1 MRTLKLPGALLGLWL
16 LLIPWLNAQDA
27 SSLLAE
33 RLAAATAPT
42 PAVDPSSVADAE
54 SSGEEFERL
63 DMDVLWLSHLF
74 WRMEQA
80 DIHPMEIEIYCRDVL
95 KLVPVNEAAVGRLVE
110 YYTLVKGE
118 VGMAAMASRY
128 AMVLN
133 RNAPVLETHW
143 AKIEER
149 LNSLPVIPEEA
160 VNPSEALLD
169 YEQWMDDA
177 RRHLEAGKLI
187 LCENTL
193 RSLFVLYPKNRE
205 IIQNLGSLYVLRRE
219 WALAAMVFT
228 YAHWLYPK
236 DQDFANNYALS
247 LDKLGRTDEALEE
260 MIGEFERY
268 PKSAF
273 HARNCGYLAL
283 KLDRI
288 AEARDFFSSWVELDQ
303 DDPLAWIQYGLAL
316 KKEKRLPF
324 AKVAFQRAHELDVLR
339 LQPILELA
347 RIAAVKK
354 QEREVKKWLAKL
366 KELIADEH
374 FLRVLGDAAFD
385 GMESMKKELL
395 DAAS

>member
-1 MRTLKLPGALLGLWL
+1 M
-16 LLIPWLNAQDA
+16 
-27 SSLLAE
+27 
-33 RLAAATAPT
+33 
-42 PAVDPSSVADAE
+42 
-54 SSGEEFERL
+54 
-63 DMDVLWLSHLF
+63 
-74 WRMEQA
+74 
-80 DIHPMEIEIYCRDVL
+80 
-95 KLVPVNEAAVGRLVE
+95 
-110 YYTLVKGE
+110 
-118 VGMAAMASRY
+118 
-128 AMVLN
+128 
-133 RNAPVLETHW
+133 
-143 AKIEER
+143 
-149 LNSLPVIPEEA
+149 
-160 VNPSEALLD
+160 
-169 YEQWMDDA
+169 
-177 RRHLEAGKLI
+177 
-187 LCENTL
+187 
-193 RSLFVLYPKNRE
+193 
-205 IIQNLGSLYVLRRE
+205 
-219 WALAAMVFT
+219 
-228 YAHWLYPK
+228 
-236 DQDFANNYALS
+236 
-247 LDKLGRTDEALEE
+247 GRTDEALEE

>member
-193 RSLFVLYPKNRE
+193 RSLFVLYP
-205 IIQNLGSLYVLRRE
+205 
-219 WALAAMVFT
+219 
-228 YAHWLYPK
+228 
-236 DQDFANNYALS
+236 
-247 LDKLGRTDEALEE
+247 
-260 MIGEFERY
+260 
-268 PKSAF
+268 
-273 HARNCGYLAL
+273 
-283 KLDRI
+283 RI
-288 AEARDFFSSWVELDQ
+288 AKSFRIWAVCASCVENG
-303 DDPLAWIQYGLAL
+303 PW
-316 KKEKRLPF
+316 RPWCLPM
-324 AKVAFQRAHELDVLR
+324 
-339 LQPILELA
+339 
-347 RIAAVKK
+347 RIGCIP
-354 QEREVKKWLAKL
+354 R
-366 KELIADEH
+366 I
-374 FLRVLGDAAFD
+374 RI
-385 GMESMKKELL
+385 SRITTP
-395 DAAS
+395 